1 MKKGDTVVGYFI
13 KGAAGF
19 KGFSVEFST
28 SKKGGETDFI
38 YISNSDLN
46 DYSNRYFDCVPNFL
60 HRITYCKFQSNNVFY
75 SKHLLTEKK
84 ISFLK

>member
-1 MKKGDTVVGYFI
+1 MKKGDTVVGYFGSV
-13 KGAAGF
+13 KKHNV
-19 KGFSVEFST
+19 KGFNVGFST

-46 DYSNRYFDCVPNFL
+46 ECINIDYVPS
-60 HRITYCKFQSNNVFY
+60 ITFCKFQSNNVFY